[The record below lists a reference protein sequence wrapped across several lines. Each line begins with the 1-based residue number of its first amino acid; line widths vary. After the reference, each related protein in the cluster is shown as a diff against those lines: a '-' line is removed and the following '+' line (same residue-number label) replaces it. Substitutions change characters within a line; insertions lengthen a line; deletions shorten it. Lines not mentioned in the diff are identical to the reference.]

1 MDKKVLAIGARAVQ
15 PPVLLQLLSSNPL
28 LHINQFIPLSANLA
42 HRQILPASTVLSS
55 LIAITHIGH
64 QNLQLYH
71 DDDDDDGGVYLKAVN
86 INLRANL
93 QIIKSVN
100 LKYL

>member
-1 MDKKVLAIGARAVQ
+1 M
-15 PPVLLQLLSSNPL
+15 
-28 LHINQFIPLSANLA
+28 
-42 HRQILPASTVLSS
+42 
-55 LIAITHIGH
+55 
-64 QNLQLYH
+64 
-71 DDDDDDGGVYLKAVN
+71 DDDDDDDDDDGGGGVYLKAVN

>member
-1 MDKKVLAIGARAVQ
+1 MMDDVVDDD
-15 PPVLLQLLSSNPL
+15 V
-28 LHINQFIPLSANLA
+28 
-42 HRQILPASTVLSS
+42 
-55 LIAITHIGH
+55 
-64 QNLQLYH
+64 
-71 DDDDDDGGVYLKAVN
+71 DDDDDDGVYLKAVN

>member
-1 MDKKVLAIGARAVQ
+1 MIIHDNGGEE
-15 PPVLLQLLSSNPL
+15 N
-28 LHINQFIPLSANLA
+28 
-42 HRQILPASTVLSS
+42 
-55 LIAITHIGH
+55 
-64 QNLQLYH
+64 
-71 DDDDDDGGVYLKAVN
+71 DDDNDYVDDDVDDGVYLKAVN

>member
-1 MDKKVLAIGARAVQ
+1 M
-15 PPVLLQLLSSNPL
+15 PVLTLSQP
-28 LHINQFIPLSANLA
+28 
-42 HRQILPASTVLSS
+42 
-55 LIAITHIGH
+55 GH
-64 QNLQLYH
+64 SYDHDYDHHDDDH
-71 DDDDDDGGVYLKAVN
+71 DDDDDDDDDGVYLKAVN

>member
-1 MDKKVLAIGARAVQ
+1 MRSL
-15 PPVLLQLLSSNPL
+15 PVRSVSSRR
-28 LHINQFIPLSANLA
+28 STKA
-42 HRQILPASTVLSS
+42 LPAEGRPGPS
-55 LIAITHIGH
+55 
-64 QNLQLYH
+64 
-71 DDDDDDGGVYLKAVN
+71 DDDDDDDDGVYLKAVN

>member
-1 MDKKVLAIGARAVQ
+1 MGFVWSPKNIYFHLNAVSCVFPDWLPDCKMFFSFQ
-15 PPVLLQLLSSNPL
+15 IPP
-28 LHINQFIPLSANLA
+28 
-42 HRQILPASTVLSS
+42 
-55 LIAITHIGH
+55 
-64 QNLQLYH
+64 
-71 DDDDDDGGVYLKAVN
+71 DDDDDDDDDGVYLKAVN